1 MKELDLIGIDE
12 IMRMTGRGR
21 ATVTRWLNDPE
32 CPTFPRH
39 KHEPYMI
46 ERNDFITWY
55 AGQCMKRKRVRA

>member
-1 MKELDLIGIDE
+1 MKELDLIGIEE
-12 IMRMTGRGR
+12 IMRMTGKGR

-39 KHEPYMI
+39 KHEPYMV

-55 AGQCMKRKRVRA
+55 SSQCMKRKRVKA